1 MPSFGKKLSSDAD
14 RAGGVVRLVGRA
26 QLGNEL
32 RLQARQDDDRRVRAE
47 RQAVLLPAGVRQ
59 PDLPGGAREGAR
71 AAGDRRLAASTAV
84 HADCHQISHW
94 IGRAGLVYYKH
105 DAGQALSHG
114 AMTCNSGYYHGVLQV
129 ALAGLPRN
137 VVVKKSQHLCSA
149 PAVNTEEFLLYQCVH
164 GLGHGLM
171 IYSGDDL
178 PWSLRTCHKLLTD
191 FDRVSCTGGVFMQN
205 LDTTMGTSRYLK
217 PKDPIYP
224 CNTVVER
231 DKVYCY
237 LMVTSRINTLDGYN
251 WRKTADWCRRSERGW
266 VETCFESYGR
276 DASGSSE
283 YDPAK
288 TIALCL
294 QAGPNASDCIYGAA
308 RDYGNNYAGGPD
320 SSRFCAA
327 APARFRPRCYE
338 GIGTILGAMHRYG
351 AERRRRATGRRRR
364 ATGPTATAAPRSRS
378 ARRPR
383 GARVAL
389 EPAPQAGALHGDD
402 ATRARDPGRRRRRRR
417 HRLRHRAGRRVEPQL
432 LRGALPVAGADHGGQ
447 RRAAAELRARV
458 PDREQRDRQRDRAA
472 VRGRRLRRRLL
483 ERGRRARRRSRGAAA
498 RSSPSSAAWRRAS
511 SSPRRT
517 AGFRSR
523 RTRSSR
529 SSTGSRGRQPT
540 EPSPR
545 FGGATG
551 SGSSC

>member
-1 MPSFGKKLSSDAD
+1 MKFSATIAVLIAFVPLLAGCGGSGGTSSSAGAKVFASAGCGGCHTLKAADSKGQVGPNLDELKPDQSTVARQVRHGGNGMPSFRSKLSSSQIAQVASFVAASARSSGTSFAFKPDSTTIAD
-14 RAGGVVRLVGRA
+14 CEHSAKA
-26 QLGNEL
+26 FCF
-32 RLQARQDDDRRVRAE
+32 
-47 RQAVLLPAGVRQ
+47 RQAFGNLTY
-59 PDLPGGAREGAR
+59 REGPVKA
-71 AAGDRRLAASTAV
+71 LALLATDDTRIDNV

-114 AMTCNSGYYHGVLQV
+114 AMTCNSGYYHGVLQL
-129 ALAGLPRN
+129 AFAGLPREA
-137 VVVKKSQHLCSA
+137 VVKKAKRICSA

-178 PWSLRTCHKLLTD
+178 PWSLRTCHKLLSD

-205 LDTTMGTSRYLK
+205 LDTTMGTSRYLSAK
-217 PKDPIYP
+217 NPIYP
-224 CNTVVER
+224 CNTVTER

-251 WRKTADWCRRSERGW
+251 WRKTAAWCRRSEPGW

-294 QAGPNASDCIYGAA
+294 DAGPNAGDCVYGAA
-308 RDYGNNYAGGPD
+308 RDYGNNYAGGPE

-351 AERRRRATGRRRR
+351 PERKAACKRATPARYR
-364 ATGPTATAAPRSRS
+364 A
-378 ARRPR
+378 
-383 GARVAL
+383 
-389 EPAPQAGALHGDD
+389 DCY
-402 ATRARDPGRRRRRRR
+402 
-417 HRLRHRAGRRVEPQL
+417 
-432 LRGALPVAGADHGGQ
+432 
-447 RRAAAELRARV
+447 
-458 PDREQRDRQRDRAA
+458 
-472 VRGRRLRRRLL
+472 
-483 ERGRRARRRSRGAAA
+483 RGAAI
-498 RSSPSSAAWRRAS
+498 
-511 SSPRRT
+511 T
-517 AGFRSR
+517 
-523 RTRSSR
+523 
-529 SSTGSRGRQPT
+529 
-540 EPSPR
+540 
-545 FGGATG
+545 
-551 SGSSC
+551 